1 MPEHLTLYPSLPE
14 AAIEKAERLS
24 CDSDCSRCAL
34 GADTKVRC
42 LPADGGPGDVG
53 DLFIIGES
61 VLKVDATARRPFS
74 STTGTY
80 LRGLLAKHWPGRV
93 VLDNAVRCPG
103 EVTDAAIAAC
113 RPYLAKTLD
122 EVQPKR
128 IITLGLTAAESLLGR
143 RVHPFSTRRGWGWV
157 TVGGKQVPV
166 FFLIPP
172 IQAQRNRF
180 IKEWFESDLRWALT
194 YNPPKPPW
202 NLPVQVISSLEEAK
216 VAVAQ
221 LRLADWF
228 AFDVETAG
236 RMYDESF
243 RILSFAAATCDA
255 DLCFAWDTGGLIN
268 FREPL
273 DRLLLDAAVKKV
285 GQNLKYDLAAIREAW
300 GYWVEGV
307 HGDTRLWR
315 KLLDPEADADL
326 GTLGE
331 LVGMGGHKAEAEAL
345 VKELAATYKRKVT
358 AHQRAVE
365 KATTQGTLLPNTTLE
380 QDAELRLGADPYTVA
395 YSQLP
400 RDVLLRYNG
409 RDAVA
414 TALVG
419 SVLEAQLL
427 QEPNLHRIWEKVVHP
442 ASTAI
447 ARVERWGVPCSVD
460 ALNAFDTM
468 LTTDLVGIQSRLK
481 QYGNINWGS
490 VPQLQKFLYETLG
503 LTPTVRTKTGQP
515 STNDEALHALK
526 AQHPAVA
533 DILDLRFLSKMQG
546 TYANGMREHIRDD
559 GRVHGS
565 INLDGARSGRTSMSD
580 PNLQNIPRSKD
591 SPQGKM
597 AKDCFVAPRGW
608 VMLQADYSQLEL
620 RIAALLSGDEEM
632 IAVFRSGVDYHLRTA
647 QLIAHVW
654 SMKPEDV
661 GPVQRTAAKGVNFGV
676 LYGKSD
682 ASLAHDLGITVAQAK
697 AIRLAIF
704 GKFQKLAKWIQDQ
717 LAAARVS
724 GVAWT
729 VWESLPARRRPL
741 FRMGDQSP
749 EGSGAKATAER
760 SAWNTPIQGTAS
772 EFCIA
777 SLVRCVRLIEEDGLP
792 AELILPIHDA
802 LLFLTPEKHLRSV
815 AQEVKGAMTDWG
827 WLGDL
832 VLEVDLEV
840 GPSWGSLSKYKV

>member
-1 MPEHLTLYPSLPE
+1 MLKAD
-14 AAIEKAERLS
+14 AAVK
-24 CDSDCSRCAL
+24 
-34 GADTKVRC
+34 
-42 LPADGGPGDVG
+42 
-53 DLFIIGES
+53 
-61 VLKVDATARRPFS
+61 RPFS
-74 STTGTY
+74 SSTGTY
-80 LRGLLAKHWPGRV
+80 LRGLLARHWKGKV

-103 EVTDAAIAAC
+103 EVTDEAVAAC
-113 RPYLAKTLD
+113 RPYLAQTLD
-122 EVQPKR
+122 EVRPKR
-128 IITLGLTAAESLLGR
+128 IISLGLAAAESLLGR
-143 RVHPFSTRRGWGWV
+143 RVHPFSTRRGWGWI
-157 TVGGKQVPV
+157 TVAGQSVPV

-172 IQAQRNRF
+172 LQAQRNRF
-180 IKEWFESDLRWALT
+180 IRAWFEQDLLWALT

-202 NLPVQVISSLEEAK
+202 NLPVQVISSNEEAK
-216 VAVAQ
+216 AAVAQ
-221 LRLADWF
+221 LRLSDWI

-236 RMYDESF
+236 RMYDDNF
-243 RILSFAAATCDA
+243 RILSIACATSDA
-255 DLCFAWDTGGLIN
+255 DLCFTWDTGGLLN
-268 FREPL
+268 YREPL
-273 DRLLLDAAVKKV
+273 DLLLQDAAAKKV

-300 GYWVEGV
+300 GYWVEGI

-331 LVGMGGHKAEAEAL
+331 LVGMGGHKTEAEDL
-345 VKELAATYKRKVT
+345 VRQLAQAYRRNAVAQQKSAATAAK
-358 AHQRAVE
+358 
-365 KATTQGTLLPNTTLE
+365 QGTLLPNTTIE
-380 QDAELRLGADPYTVA
+380 QDAEFRLGIDPYTVA
-395 YSQLP
+395 YAQLP
-400 RDVLLRYNG
+400 REVLLRYNG
-409 RDAVA
+409 RDAVV

-419 SVLEAQLL
+419 GVLEAQLL
-427 QEPNLHRIWEKVVHP
+427 QEPNLHRIWEKVVQP
-442 ASTAI
+442 ASSAI

-460 ALNAFDTM
+460 ALDAFNTT
-468 LTTDLVGIQSRLK
+468 LTADLVNIQARLK
-481 QYGNINWGS
+481 QYGNINWNS
-490 VPQLQKFLYETLG
+490 VPQLQAFLYETLG
-503 LTPTVRTKTGQP
+503 LSPPHLTKTGKP
-515 STNDEALHALK
+515 STDDEALRALK

-546 TYANGMREHIRDD
+546 TYASGMRDHIRGD

-597 AKDCFVAPRGW
+597 AKDCFRAPPGW

-632 IAVFRSGVDYHLRTA
+632 IAVFCSGVDYHLRTA
-647 QLIAHVW
+647 QMIAHVW
-654 SMKPEDV
+654 GMKPESV

-704 GKFQKLAKWIQDQ
+704 GKFKRLAKWIQDQ

-729 VWESLPARRRPL
+729 VWEALPARRRPL
-741 FRMGDQSP
+741 FRMGDQSA

-777 SLVRCVRLIEEDGLP
+777 SLVRCVRLIEDDGLP

-815 AQEVKGAMTDWG
+815 AQEVKAAMTDYA

-832 VLEVDLEV
+832 RLEVDLEA
-840 GPSWGSLSKYKV
+840 GPSWGSLAKYKV